1 MFIRKLIDLSALNLI
16 KNVNFKIHTTDQIR
30 SGKLWRQ
37 QNGLAKLQTAKG
49 PLIDTPD
56 YSFLGKKV
64 SSIYRCLRFF

>member
-1 MFIRKLIDLSALNLI
+1 MFVRKSIDLSAISFIRCFNLRIHLTNHI
-16 KNVNFKIHTTDQIR
+16 K

-56 YSFLGKKV
+56 YSFLGQK
-64 SSIYRCLRFF
+64 

>member
-1 MFIRKLIDLSALNLI
+1 MFTKKAIDLSAISFVRCLRLR
-16 KNVNFKIHTTDQIR
+16 IHLTNHVQ

-56 YSFLGKKV
+56 YSFL
-64 SSIYRCLRFF
+64 S